1 MNQPTSQIL
10 HALPSRRPRR
20 AKLVPL
26 ILAALILSPTTLT
39 STSTTSQAAVA
50 PDTRPNVVLITTDDM
65 TRTDLRWMPKTRALL
80 AARGVDFVNFISPH
94 PLCCPARAEMITG
107 QYAQN
112 NGVHSNGGKYGGLP
126 SLRNPNNTLTTWLH
140 DAGYRTG
147 LSGKYLNGYNP
158 TTIGIPSGWD
168 FWDAFAGNGAGYYGF
183 TMYDNG
189 TRVTYPED
197 GIYSSDLIADDTES
211 MIRDFNHPDRQP
223 FFIWSSYFAPH
234 GLCSGVEA
242 GCAMPPA
249 PARRH
254 RDAYPD
260 AENPAADKPSFNEP
274 DVSDKPA
281 MIRYRDPESRAEM
294 QHLFLRRIRALQAVD
309 EGVAQTIAALRD
321 TGELDNTLILFTSD
335 NGYLLGEHRYHGKV
349 VPYEE
354 ALRVPLLMRGP
365 GLPVDVDRST
375 GATTVDLAPTI
386 VAMTGVD
393 AGRVMDGRNL
403 LPYTKDG
410 SLTHSP
416 TSLIQAGP
424 KASDP
429 DPLPWM
435 YRGVRTPRYTFVRWT
450 EDGFVELYDRAND
463 PFQLHNVA
471 NWAKYLEVRQALAD
485 QTRDLTDC
493 SGAECRRWFPDLPW
507 VARSAS

>member
-1 MNQPTSQIL
+1 MHQPTFET
-10 HALPSRRPRR
+10 HALPPEQPRR
-20 AKLVPL
+20 TKPILL
-26 ILAALILSPTTLT
+26 LLAALILSLTTLTSLT
-39 STSTTSQAAVA
+39 STSTASAAAVA
-50 PDTRPNVVLITTDDM
+50 LDTRPNVVLITTDDM
-65 TRTDLRWMPKTRALL
+65 TRTDLRWMPKTRTLL

-126 SLRNPNNTLTTWLH
+126 SLRNPNNTLAAWLH
-140 DAGYRTG
+140 DAGYHTG
-147 LSGKYLNGYNP
+147 LSGKYLNEYNP
-158 TTIGIPSGWD
+158 ATVGIPTGWD
-168 FWDAFAGNGAGYYGF
+168 FWDAFATNAAGYYGY
-183 TMYDNG
+183 TMYDNS

-197 GIYSSDLIADDTES
+197 GIYSSDLIARDTEQ
-211 MIRDFNHPDRQP
+211 MILDFNHPDRQP

-242 GCAMPPA
+242 GCAMPPD
-249 PARRH
+249 PAH
-254 RDAYPD
+254 RDQWAYSD

-274 DVSDKPA
+274 NVSDKPA
-281 MIRYRDPESRAEM
+281 MIRNRDFESRAKM
-294 QHLFLRRIRALQAVD
+294 QHLFLQRIRALQAVD
-309 EGVAQTIAALRD
+309 DGVARTITALRD
-321 TGELDNTLILFTSD
+321 TGELDNTLVLFTSD

-354 ALRVPLLMRGP
+354 ALRVPLLMRGT
-365 GLPVDVDRST
+365 GLPVDVDRGT

-393 AGRVMDGRNL
+393 AGRVLDGRNL
-403 LPYTKDG
+403 LPYAKDG

-471 NWAKYLEVRQALAD
+471 NWDKYQEVRRAMAD

-507 VARSAS
+507 VAP